1 MQLTPE
7 YTPRAAPSNLSSIS
21 MLRTYGA
28 NTHTQAPAMDSSEH
42 ETVWGLWQQHMVV
55 VVVTSVDRVV
65 VVVVVS
71 VDRVVV
77 VMVVVY

>member
-1 MQLTPE
+1 
-7 YTPRAAPSNLSSIS
+7 
-21 MLRTYGA
+21 
-28 NTHTQAPAMDSSEH
+28 MDSSEH